1 MIRSIVPGYFA
12 SAAALTFA
20 AVAPVTGRPKPA
32 GGPPGAPFGEAPF
45 GEAPFGGAPGKPARA
60 PDGVLELEPDA
71 PAIAEAPNAMATSAA
86 TPAADFKIVFD
97 IGRPS

>member
-20 AVAPVTGRPKPA
+20 AVVPVTGRPKPA
-32 GGPPGAPFGEAPF
+32 GGLPGAPF

-97 IGRPS
+97 IGRPF